1 MDEDHRM
8 EDESLNEVDDEENEG
23 LTEDEIVKVIP
34 LDEFI
39 ESGGRA
45 AFSDDEDEDV
55 EGQSTSGWVFN
66 RILAAP
72 IGVTAT
78 KLIGSTRD
86 ISEG

>member
-55 EGQSTSGWVFN
+55 EGQSTSG
-66 RILAAP
+66 
-72 IGVTAT
+72 
-78 KLIGSTRD
+78 
-86 ISEG
+86 